1 MKNRTKGLVKRLIVN
16 KVLEKPWIYLTMNFI
31 MKLLSV
37 AEKNMILVVC
47 NRLSKMIYFVVII
60 KGISVEEL
68 AKLFRDNI

>member
-1 MKNRTKGLVKRLIVN
+1 MKRLIVN

-68 AKLFRDNI
+68 AKLFRDNM

>member
-1 MKNRTKGLVKRLIVN
+1 MKRLIVN

-31 MKLLSV
+31 MKLLLV
-37 AEKNMILVVC
+37 TEKNMILVVC

>member
-31 MKLLSV
+31 MKLLLV
-37 AEKNMILVVC
+37 TEKNMILVVC

-68 AKLFRDNI
+68 AKLFRDNM

>member
-31 MKLLSV
+31 MKLLLV
-37 AEKNMILVVC
+37 TEKNMILVVC

>member
-1 MKNRTKGLVKRLIVN
+1 MKRLIVN

-31 MKLLSV
+31 MKLLLV
-37 AEKNMILVVC
+37 VEKNMILVVC
-47 NRLSKMIYFVVII
+47 NRLSKMIYFVAII

>member
-1 MKNRTKGLVKRLIVN
+1 MKRLIVN

-31 MKLLSV
+31 MKLLLV
-37 AEKNMILVVC
+37 TEKNMILVVC

-68 AKLFRDNI
+68 AKLFRDNM

>member
-31 MKLLSV
+31 MKLLLV

-47 NRLSKMIYFVVII
+47 NRLSKMIYFVAII

>member
-1 MKNRTKGLVKRLIVN
+1 MKRLIVN